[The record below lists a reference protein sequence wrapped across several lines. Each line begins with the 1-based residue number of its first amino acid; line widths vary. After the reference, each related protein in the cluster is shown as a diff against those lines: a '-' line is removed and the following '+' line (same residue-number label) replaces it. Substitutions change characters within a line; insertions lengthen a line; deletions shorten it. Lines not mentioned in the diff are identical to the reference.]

1 MRVYDIIKKKRDGE
15 ELSAAEIKYFIE
27 GYAKGE
33 IPDYQASAFCMAV
46 YFKGMTER
54 ETADL
59 TFAIR
64 DSGEKPDLS
73 GITGIRADK
82 HSTGGVGDKTS
93 LIVVPAV
100 AACGVKVA
108 KMSGRGLGH
117 TGGTVDKMESV
128 PGVKTELSPAEFVR
142 AVNSCGMAIIAQSDS
157 LAAADKKLYALRDV
171 TATVDSIPL
180 IASSIMGKK
189 LALDD
194 DCIVLDVKTG
204 SGAFIKTL
212 GESEKLA
219 RAMVDIGKRAGKR
232 TVALIT
238 DMDRPLGRAIGNSL
252 EMKEALGILHGN
264 LSGAEDLYELSVRLA
279 AEMLFLAGKG
289 NNLSE
294 CEEKIKNA
302 IIGGEA
308 LKTFALSVRT
318 QGGDESYVFNPEKL
332 KISEKTYEIKAE
344 KDGYIVRAD
353 AEGYGTAALI
363 LGAGRNKKDDNI
375 DKGAG
380 IVLLKK
386 TGDKVKKG
394 DIVARLYSSDEN
406 KFGEAVGKFNESTE
420 IGLNPPSGR
429 KTVLKRV
436 D

>member
-1 MRVYDIIKKKRDGE
+1 
-15 ELSAAEIKYFIE
+15 
-27 GYAKGE
+27 
-33 IPDYQASAFCMAV
+33 
-46 YFKGMTER
+46 
-54 ETADL
+54 
-59 TFAIR
+59 
-64 DSGEKPDLS
+64 
-73 GITGIRADK
+73 
-82 HSTGGVGDKTS
+82 
-93 LIVVPAV
+93 
-100 AACGVKVA
+100 
-108 KMSGRGLGH
+108 
-117 TGGTVDKMESV
+117 
-128 PGVKTELSPAEFVR
+128 
-142 AVNSCGMAIIAQSDS
+142 
-157 LAAADKKLYALRDV
+157 
-171 TATVDSIPL
+171 
-180 IASSIMGKK
+180 
-189 LALDD
+189 
-194 DCIVLDVKTG
+194 
-204 SGAFIKTL
+204 
-212 GESEKLA
+212 
-219 RAMVDIGKRAGKR
+219 MVDIGKRAGKR

-344 KDGYIVRAD
+344 KDGYIVRSD

-420 IGLNPPSGR
+420 IGLNPPSDR
-429 KTVLKRV
+429 ETVLKRI

>member
-15 ELSAAEIKYFIE
+15 ELSSAEIKYFIE

-33 IPDYQASAFCMAV
+33 IPDYQAAAFCMAV

-204 SGAFIKTL
+204 SGAFMKTL

-318 QGGDESYVFNPEKL
+318 LGGDESYVFNPEKL

-344 KDGYIVRAD
+344 KDGYIVRSD

-420 IGLNPPSGR
+420 IGLNPPSDR
-429 KTVLKRV
+429 ETVLKRI

>member
-33 IPDYQASAFCMAV
+33 IPDYQAAAFCMAV

-204 SGAFIKTL
+204 SGAFMKTL

-264 LSGAEDLYELSVRLA
+264 LSGVEDLYELSVRLA

-344 KDGYIVRAD
+344 KDGYIVRSD

-386 TGDKVKKG
+386 T
-394 DIVARLYSSDEN
+394 
-406 KFGEAVGKFNESTE
+406 
-420 IGLNPPSGR
+420 
-429 KTVLKRV
+429 KTQNV
-436 D
+436 

>member
-1 MRVYDIIKKKRDGE
+1 MRVYDIIKKKRDGK

-128 PGVKTELSPAEFVR
+128 PGIKTELSPAEFVR

-204 SGAFIKTL
+204 SGAFMKTL

-318 QGGDESYVFNPEKL
+318 LGGDESYVFNPEKL

-344 KDGYIVRAD
+344 KDGYIVRSD

-394 DIVARLYSSDEN
+394 DIVARIYSSDEN

-420 IGLNPPSGR
+420 IGLNPPSDR
-429 KTVLKRV
+429 ETVLKRI

>member
-33 IPDYQASAFCMAV
+33 IPDYQAAAFCMAV

-142 AVNSCGMAIIAQSDS
+142 VVNSCGMAIIAQSDS

-204 SGAFIKTL
+204 SGAFMKTL

-344 KDGYIVRAD
+344 KDGYIVRSD

-394 DIVARLYSSDEN
+394 DIVARLYSSDEK

-429 KTVLKRV
+429 ETVLKRV

>member
-1 MRVYDIIKKKRDGE
+1 MRVYDIIKKKRDGK

-142 AVNSCGMAIIAQSDS
+142 AVHSCGMAIIAQSDS

-204 SGAFIKTL
+204 SGAFMKTL

-344 KDGYIVRAD
+344 KDGYIVRSD

-420 IGLNPPSGR
+420 IGLNPPSDR
-429 KTVLKRV
+429 ETVLKRI

>member
-27 GYAKGE
+27 GYAKGG

-128 PGVKTELSPAEFVR
+128 PGIKTELSPAEFVR

-204 SGAFIKTL
+204 SGAFMKTL

-344 KDGYIVRAD
+344 KDGYIVRSD
-353 AEGYGTAALI
+353 AEGYGTAALM

-406 KFGEAVGKFNESTE
+406 KFGEAVGKFNQSTE
-420 IGLNPPSGR
+420 IGLNPPSDR
-429 KTVLKRV
+429 ETVLKRI

>member
-1 MRVYDIIKKKRDGE
+1 MRVYDIIKKKRDGK

-204 SGAFIKTL
+204 SGAFMKTL

-344 KDGYIVRAD
+344 KDGYIVRSD
-353 AEGYGTAALI
+353 AEGYGTAALM

-406 KFGEAVGKFNESTE
+406 KFGEAVGKFNVSTE
-420 IGLNPPSGR
+420 IGLNPPSDR
-429 KTVLKRV
+429 ETVLKRI

>member
-204 SGAFIKTL
+204 SGAFMKTL

-318 QGGDESYVFNPEKL
+318 LGGDESYVFNPEKL

-344 KDGYIVRAD
+344 KDGYIVRSD

-394 DIVARLYSSDEN
+394 DIVARMYSSDEN

-420 IGLNPPSGR
+420 IGLNPPSDR
-429 KTVLKRV
+429 ETVLKRI

>member
-33 IPDYQASAFCMAV
+33 IPDYQAAAFCMAV

-204 SGAFIKTL
+204 SGAFMKTL

-344 KDGYIVRAD
+344 KDGYIVRSD
-353 AEGYGTAALI
+353 AEGYGTAALM
-363 LGAGRNKKDDNI
+363 LGAGRNKKDDSI

-406 KFGEAVGKFNESTE
+406 KFGEAVGKFNHSTE
-420 IGLNPPSGR
+420 IGLNPPSDR
-429 KTVLKRV
+429 ETVLKRI

>member
-1 MRVYDIIKKKRDGE
+1 MRVYDIIKKKRDGK

-204 SGAFIKTL
+204 SGAFMKTL

-344 KDGYIVRAD
+344 KDGYIVRSD
-353 AEGYGTAALI
+353 AEGYGTAALM

-394 DIVARLYSSDEN
+394 DIVARMYSSDEN

-420 IGLNPPSGR
+420 IGLNPPSDR
-429 KTVLKRV
+429 ETVLKRI

>member
-1 MRVYDIIKKKRDGE
+1 MRVYDIIKKKRDGK

-33 IPDYQASAFCMAV
+33 IPDYQAAAFCMAV

-204 SGAFIKTL
+204 SGAFMKTL

-344 KDGYIVRAD
+344 KDGYIVRSD
-353 AEGYGTAALI
+353 AEGYGTAALM

-394 DIVARLYSSDEN
+394 DIVARMYSSDEN

-420 IGLNPPSGR
+420 IGLNPPSDR
-429 KTVLKRV
+429 ETVLKRI

>member
-204 SGAFIKTL
+204 SGAFMKTL

-344 KDGYIVRAD
+344 KDGYIVRSD
-353 AEGYGTAALI
+353 AEGYGTAALM

-406 KFGEAVGKFNESTE
+406 KFGEAVGKFNVSTE
-420 IGLNPPSGR
+420 IGLNPPSDR
-429 KTVLKRV
+429 ETVLKRI

>member
-1 MRVYDIIKKKRDGE
+1 MRVYDIIKKKRDGK

-204 SGAFIKTL
+204 SGAFMKTL

-344 KDGYIVRAD
+344 KDGYIVRSD

-406 KFGEAVGKFNESTE
+406 KFGEAVGKFNVSTE
-420 IGLNPPSGR
+420 IGLNPPSDR
-429 KTVLKRV
+429 ETVLKRI

>member
-33 IPDYQASAFCMAV
+33 IPDYQAAAFCMAV

-204 SGAFIKTL
+204 SGAFMKTL

-344 KDGYIVRAD
+344 KDGYIVRSD

-394 DIVARLYSSDEN
+394 DVVARLYSSDEN

-420 IGLNPPSGR
+420 IGLNPPSDR
-429 KTVLKRV
+429 ETVLKRI

>member
-1 MRVYDIIKKKRDGE
+1 MRVYDIIKKKRDGK

-33 IPDYQASAFCMAV
+33 IPDYQAAAFCMAV

-204 SGAFIKTL
+204 SGAFMKTL

-332 KISEKTYEIKAE
+332 KISEKTYEIKAG
-344 KDGYIVRAD
+344 KDGYIVRSD

-394 DIVARLYSSDEN
+394 DIVARMYSSDEN

-420 IGLNPPSGR
+420 IGLNPPSDR
-429 KTVLKRV
+429 ETVLKRI

>member
-1 MRVYDIIKKKRDGE
+1 MRVYDIIKKKRDGK

-33 IPDYQASAFCMAV
+33 IPDYQAAAFCMAV

-204 SGAFIKTL
+204 SGAFMKTL

-344 KDGYIVRAD
+344 KDGYIVRSD

-406 KFGEAVGKFNESTE
+406 KFGEAVGKFNVSTE
-420 IGLNPPSGR
+420 IGLNPPSDR
-429 KTVLKRV
+429 ETVLKRI

>member
-1 MRVYDIIKKKRDGE
+1 MRMYDILQKKKRGE
-15 ELSAAEIKYFIE
+15 ALSREEIRFFVE
-27 GYAKGE
+27 GYTKGE
-33 IPDYQASAFCMAV
+33 IPDYQAAAFCMAV

-204 SGAFIKTL
+204 SGAFMKTL

-238 DMDRPLGRAIGNSL
+238 DMDRPLGRAIGNAL

-332 KISEKTYEIKAE
+332 KISEKAYEIKAE
-344 KDGYIVRAD
+344 KDGYIVRSD

-363 LGAGRNKKDDNI
+363 LGAGRNKKDDSI

-420 IGLNPPSGR
+420 IGLNPPSDR
-429 KTVLKRV
+429 ETVLKRI

>member
-33 IPDYQASAFCMAV
+33 IPDYQAAAFCMAV

-204 SGAFIKTL
+204 SGAFMKTL

-264 LSGAEDLYELSVRLA
+264 LSGVEDLYELSVRLA

-344 KDGYIVRAD
+344 KDGYIVRSD

-420 IGLNPPSGR
+420 IGLNPPSDR
-429 KTVLKRV
+429 ETVLKRI

>member
-15 ELSAAEIKYFIE
+15 EFSAAEIKYFIE

-33 IPDYQASAFCMAV
+33 IPDYQAAAFCMAV

-204 SGAFIKTL
+204 SGAFMKTL

-344 KDGYIVRAD
+344 KDGYIVRSD

-420 IGLNPPSGR
+420 IGLNPPSDR
-429 KTVLKRV
+429 ETVLKRI

>member
-33 IPDYQASAFCMAV
+33 IPDYQAAAFCMAV

-204 SGAFIKTL
+204 SGAFMKTL

-344 KDGYIVRAD
+344 KDGYIVRSD
-353 AEGYGTAALI
+353 AEGYGTAALM

-394 DIVARLYSSDEN
+394 DIVARMYSSDEN

-420 IGLNPPSGR
+420 IGLNPPSDR
-429 KTVLKRV
+429 ETVLKRI

>member
-33 IPDYQASAFCMAV
+33 IPDYQAAAFCMAV

-204 SGAFIKTL
+204 SGAFMKTL

-344 KDGYIVRAD
+344 KDGYIVRSD
-353 AEGYGTAALI
+353 AEGYGTAALM

-420 IGLNPPSGR
+420 IGLNPPSDR
-429 KTVLKRV
+429 ETVLKRI

>member
-33 IPDYQASAFCMAV
+33 IPDYQAAAFCMAV

-73 GITGIRADK
+73 GIIGIRADK

-204 SGAFIKTL
+204 SGAFMKTL

-344 KDGYIVRAD
+344 KDGYIVRSD
-353 AEGYGTAALI
+353 AEGYGTAALM

-420 IGLNPPSGR
+420 IGLNPPSDR
-429 KTVLKRV
+429 ETVLKRI

>member
-1 MRVYDIIKKKRDGE
+1 MRVYDIIKKKRDGK

-204 SGAFIKTL
+204 SGAFMKTL

-344 KDGYIVRAD
+344 KDGYIVRSD

-394 DIVARLYSSDEN
+394 DIVARMYSSDEN
-406 KFGEAVGKFNESTE
+406 KFGEAVGKFNHSTE
-420 IGLNPPSGR
+420 IGLNPPSAR
-429 KTVLKRV
+429 ETVLKRI

>member
-33 IPDYQASAFCMAV
+33 IPDYQAAAFCMAV

-64 DSGEKPDLS
+64 DSGENPDLS

-204 SGAFIKTL
+204 SGAFMKTL

-318 QGGDESYVFNPEKL
+318 LGGDESYVFNPEKL

-344 KDGYIVRAD
+344 KDGYIVRSD
-353 AEGYGTAALI
+353 AEGYGTAALM

-394 DIVARLYSSDEN
+394 DIVARMYSSDEN
-406 KFGEAVGKFNESTE
+406 KFGEAVGKFNQSTE
-420 IGLNPPSGR
+420 IGLNPPSDR
-429 KTVLKRV
+429 ETVLKRI

>member
-33 IPDYQASAFCMAV
+33 IPDYQAAAFCMAV

-128 PGVKTELSPAEFVR
+128 PGIKTELSPAEFVR

-204 SGAFIKTL
+204 SGAFMKTL

-344 KDGYIVRAD
+344 KDGYIVRSD

-420 IGLNPPSGR
+420 IGLNPPSDR
-429 KTVLKRV
+429 ETVLKRI

>member
-1 MRVYDIIKKKRDGE
+1 MRVDDIIKKKRDGE

-33 IPDYQASAFCMAV
+33 IPDYQAAAFCMAV

-204 SGAFIKTL
+204 SGAFMKTL

-344 KDGYIVRAD
+344 RDGYIVRSD

-420 IGLNPPSGR
+420 IGLNPPSDR
-429 KTVLKRV
+429 ETVLKRI